1 MFGIIDRHILKGLS
15 ASFLIGIFSLTL
27 ILLVHQLLRL
37 LSLVLDQGIGLVA
50 VGRVF
55 LFLLP
60 SFLLLT
66 IPMAMMLASIVTFN
80 SLSSDN
86 EITALRAAGIGF
98 QNMLRPTFLFS
109 LAAALLTLYMG
120 HISQPWSGGS
130 FKSLSRDLIQEK
142 SGLGLEAGK
151 FNEVGSGL
159 MIYIEAMRTPS
170 EMQGLFIHDERK
182 HGLPLLIV
190 AGEGTLTHHPETG
203 AITIGLR
210 DGRIHR
216 QGQTPSDHQTITFS
230 RYDFRLDLAD
240 DLPEARGL
248 TASELKEKIAR
259 AGGGDLASLR
269 LLSEFYKRD
278 AFSAATLLFGIL
290 GLPLGVIAGRTG
302 KLIGPAL
309 GIGVILLY
317 YVLTM
322 AGDYLVTRQLVA
334 PLAGAW
340 FPHMVLIPFSLVL
353 AICNKSAS
361 IRA

>member
-1 MFGIIDRHILKGLS
+1 MFGIIDRYILKGLL
-15 ASFLIGIFSLTL
+15 ASFLIGLFSLTL
-27 ILLVHQLLRL
+27 VLLVHQLLRL
-37 LSLVLDQGIGLVA
+37 LSLVLDRGAGLISV
-50 VGRVF
+50 VRVF

-66 IPMAMMLASIVTFN
+66 IPMAMMLASVATFN
-80 SLSSDN
+80 RLSSDN
-86 EITALRAAGIGF
+86 EVTALRAAGVGF
-98 QNMLRPTFLFS
+98 HQLLRPTFLFS

-120 HISQPWSGGS
+120 HIAQPWRGSS
-130 FKSLSRDLIQEK
+130 FKSLSRDLLQK
-142 SGLGLEAGK
+142 NSGLGLEAGK
-151 FNEVGSGL
+151 FNEVVSGL
-159 MIYIEAMRTPS
+159 MIYIEAMQTPS
-170 EMQGLFIHDERK
+170 EIQGLFIHDERK
-182 HGLPLLIV
+182 PGLPLLIV
-190 AGEGTLTHHPETG
+190 ARDGALTRHPETG

-216 QGQTPSDHQTITFS
+216 PGRTPSDHQTITFS

-248 TASELKEKIAR
+248 TMSELKEKVAR

-269 LLSEFYKRD
+269 LLAEFYKRD

-317 YVLTM
+317 YTLEM
-322 AGDYLVTRQLVA
+322 AGDYLVTRQFVG

-340 FPHMVLIPFSLVL
+340 LPHMVLIPIGLVL
-353 AICNKSAS
+353 AIRNKSGDGWA
-361 IRA
+361 